1 MDWKEANVKVEN
13 SVAITTIQEKNDNG
27 SGLETEINEQVK
39 YVFCRQIKWKHYEL
53 AVRNEEGKEVADD
66 FSRLWT

>member
-1 MDWKEANVKVEN
+1 MVSDK
-13 SVAITTIQEKNDNG
+13 
-27 SGLETEINEQVK
+27 TEINEQVK